1 MDPIGTYWSST
12 AWEPRETHA
21 ISFGLQQGGEVAG
34 LTHRCDKG
42 SISHVSA
49 TAEDG
54 LELKQVYS

>member
-12 AWEPRETHA
+12 ACEPRETHA
-21 ISFGLQQGGEVAG
+21 ISFGLQQGGEAAG